1 MSQIGTVYGQA
12 LYDLALEEGLT
23 ESILQQLQIV
33 KSCLDEE
40 PQYLELL
47 SSAALS
53 KAERCQL
60 LQESMSALHP
70 YLLNFLKI
78 LTEKGYMRHFSDC
91 CVAYRD
97 YYNQDNGI
105 LPVKAVAAV
114 ALTPDQQNRLKEKL
128 SGITGKTIDLDVRID
143 PQVLGGIRLD
153 YDGKRLDDTLS
164 HRLDSIRN
172 VLKNTVL

>member
-23 ESILQQLQIV
+23 ELILQQLQIV
-33 KSCLDEE
+33 KSCLDDE

-60 LQESMSALHP
+60 LQESMSTLHP

-78 LTEKGYMRHFSDC
+78 LTEKGYIRHFDQC
-91 CVAYRD
+91 CEAFTRL
-97 YYNQDNGI
+97 YNEDNGI
-105 LPVKAVAAV
+105 LSVTAVTAV
-114 ALTPDQQNRLKEKL
+114 ALSSVQSEKL
-128 SGITGKTIDLDVRID
+128 TAKLSRLTGKEIHLRNRID
-143 PQVLGGIRLD
+143 PTILGGKIGRA
-153 YDGKRLDDTLS
+153 
-164 HRLDSIRN
+164 H
-172 VLKNTVL
+172 V